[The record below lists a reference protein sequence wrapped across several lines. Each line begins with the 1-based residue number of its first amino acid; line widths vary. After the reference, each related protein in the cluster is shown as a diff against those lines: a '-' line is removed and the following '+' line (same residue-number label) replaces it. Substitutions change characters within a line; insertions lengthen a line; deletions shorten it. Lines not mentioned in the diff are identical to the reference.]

1 MPSTVPI
8 DPVGAIMIY
17 HDNRIGVANLLRRGH
32 YSICC
37 TASKSSGGEILG
49 RVWLK
54 GKFKGKKNWFEC
66 VRCLKTDNDYY
77 SVKLQ
82 ISVQHEASG
91 VFSNI
96 EDT

>member
-1 MPSTVPI
+1 
-8 DPVGAIMIY
+8 MIY

-54 GKFKGKKNWFEC
+54 GKFKGKKSWFEC

-77 SVKLQ
+77 SNCKYQYSMKPL
-82 ISVQHEASG
+82 E
-91 VFSNI
+91 FSPTSKIHDWTKGSN
-96 EDT
+96 